1 MVIEQKADIEK
12 EKLLENARLEADKI
26 INDAKAEADRL
37 MAEAKQRAQILY
49 ADNKSKGYADGLE
62 EQQNEFEQ
70 KKADIERIM
79 PYLQMKGVF
88 IPNDEETIKSRGY
101 VYSVNPAIYEFEN
114 FDAFAKEMRLF
125 TK

>member
-1 MVIEQKADIEK
+1 MFSSRRFKNEPKATAAVLANIV
-12 EKLLENARLEADKI
+12 AS
-26 INDAKAEADRL
+26 
-37 MAEAKQRAQILY
+37 
-49 ADNKSKGYADGLE
+49 SKRKNF
-62 EQQNEFEQ
+62 QSV

-125 TK
+125 AK